1 MATPPLYKNV
11 GKHAKDLLTKDFEKN
26 LPSLKLETKAENE
39 VALSIEGRRDP
50 KTGEFII
57 DPFQYKYD
65 FVESGYSFVGK
76 ATSNRKLTGEF
87 SVIDKLAKGLKVTT
101 SVSAVLSNKPDQAP
115 ASAVK
120 LGLEYTRDNISTTSD
135 FELIER
141 TANITAVVG
150 NKTIAIG
157 GEVEVNLVDAAPSKY
172 NGIVAYTVVNFVV
185 NVSLRDKL
193 KTFGSSFYRKIN
205 DNTALAGEFAFKFNT
220 NDALFVVGAHHKL
233 DKDTSIKSKLSSDG
247 VVSLSYIQQLRKN
260 VRAVFSADVN
270 ALNLNK
276 ADAHKIGFGVTFT
289 DE

>member
-1 MATPPLYKNV
+1 VT
-11 GKHAKDLLTKDFEKN
+11 
-26 LPSLKLETKAENE
+26 
-39 VALSIEGRRDP
+39 P

-157 GEVEVNLVDAAPSKY
+157 GEVEVNLVDASPSKY
-172 NGIVAYTVVNFVV
+172 NGIVAYTVGNFVV
-185 NVSLRDKL
+185 TGSLRDKL